1 MLLRKEYLNF
11 LERKPYISFTADA
24 GYSLT
29 FLLHHVI
36 WQRKSKITLEL
47 VSERNLKS
55 LIYDCLVAFPDTLGV
70 IAKPPIQVS
79 IPSEI
84 YHSLFINTEINVIF
98 FFLSPSFHD
107 KKKAKE
113 KLSVLVSTILWSTM
127 FSSTCLECNF
137 ILKNNMSQHV
147 TVSNT
152 FLESFGYVLVWMHT
166 CGFYLCFSVEFI
178 AHSTVICS
186 IMLY

>member
-1 MLLRKEYLNF
+1 MTWWQKNPTSRLAEVVFRLCMGNSKYGYKIMLLRKEYLNF

-36 WQRKSKITLEL
+36 CQRKSKITLEL

-84 YHSLFINTEINVIF
+84 YPSLFINTEINVCF
-98 FFLSPSFHD
+98 FFFSF
-107 KKKAKE
+107 
-113 KLSVLVSTILWSTM
+113 
-127 FSSTCLECNF
+127 
-137 ILKNNMSQHV
+137 
-147 TVSNT
+147 
-152 FLESFGYVLVWMHT
+152 
-166 CGFYLCFSVEFI
+166 
-178 AHSTVICS
+178 S
-186 IMLY
+186 IIP